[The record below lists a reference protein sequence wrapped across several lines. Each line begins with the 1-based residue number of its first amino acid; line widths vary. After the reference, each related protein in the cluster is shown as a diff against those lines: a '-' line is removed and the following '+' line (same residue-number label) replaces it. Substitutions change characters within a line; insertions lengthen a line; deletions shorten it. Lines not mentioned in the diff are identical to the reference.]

1 MRCRRGLSAW
11 RDIRIIE
18 RTSSGRTQP
27 GISQFRTAD
36 RRGSLRIPNSLIRS
50 NQMVSKAENMVDGGT
65 AREDGGGVQTVKTV
79 VDVLTAFVGAE
90 ATPMLKTV
98 AERAG
103 MHPAKVH
110 RYLVSLCKTGHVHQ
124 EPGSG
129 RYRLGPSTLRL
140 GYAAM

>member
-1 MRCRRGLSAW
+1 MA
-11 RDIRIIE
+11 
-18 RTSSGRTQP
+18 
-27 GISQFRTAD
+27 
-36 RRGSLRIPNSLIRS
+36 N
-50 NQMVSKAENMVDGGT
+50 GGT

-90 ATPMLKTV
+90 ATPMLKTL

-124 EPGSG
+124 EPGS
-129 RYRLGPSTLRL
+129 
-140 GYAAM
+140 AAIDWGHPRCDWAMPR